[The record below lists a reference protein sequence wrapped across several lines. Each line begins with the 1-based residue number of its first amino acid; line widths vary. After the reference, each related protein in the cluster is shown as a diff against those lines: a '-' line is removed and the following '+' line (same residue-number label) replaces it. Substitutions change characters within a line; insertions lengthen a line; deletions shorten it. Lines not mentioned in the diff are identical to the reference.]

1 MDHCMNK
8 RSERALVDPS
18 LVFEDPE
25 SVLRADL
32 SRDQKLEILHGWEF
46 DLREL
51 AVAEEENMGGGEDS
65 ALLPRVRKA
74 LRALEHPDPPTG
86 PATKHGP

>member
-1 MDHCMNK
+1 MDTKQVK
-8 RSERALVDPS
+8 RGLADPART
-18 LVFEDPE
+18 FEDPE
-25 SVLRADL
+25 SVIESDL
-32 SRDQKLEILHGWEF
+32 TLEQKLDVLQRWEF

-51 AVAEEENMGGGEDS
+51 AVAEEENMGGGETS

-74 LRALEHPDPPTG
+74 LRALAPGEVPSG